1 MAWCYSV
8 LKLRE
13 FYKELELYTDFE
25 GKNILIDLLQLPY
38 SKVYT
43 DYEYIDVNPNLWAY
57 PKILT
62 YNRQEK
68 PFIHIDGDIFIWK
81 KFDKALEGAD
91 LIAQNLEAST
101 EYYVNLFK
109 SIINRLY

>member
-1 MAWCYSV
+1 MKICQTLWCGKKKLISDSFGWISPQHHLMAWSYSV

-13 FYKELELYTDFE
+13 FYKDLELYTDFE

-38 SKVYT
+38 SKVHT
-43 DYEYIDVNPNLWAY
+43 DYEYIDINPNLWAY

-62 YNRQEK
+62 YNRQEE

-81 KFDKALEGAD
+81 KF
-91 LIAQNLEAST
+91 
-101 EYYVNLFK
+101 
-109 SIINRLY
+109 